1 MVYMLMVNIKANNFY
16 ALNMRKNIY
25 SLKNLY
31 FFHFQVSGIEV
42 ISIDISNWKEVEKI
56 VKSLGPFDFLVNN
69 AGIASLQNVGEITEE
84 EFDR

>member
-1 MVYMLMVNIKANNFY
+1 MLMVNIKATNFY

-31 FFHFQVSGIEV
+31 IFHFQVSGIEV